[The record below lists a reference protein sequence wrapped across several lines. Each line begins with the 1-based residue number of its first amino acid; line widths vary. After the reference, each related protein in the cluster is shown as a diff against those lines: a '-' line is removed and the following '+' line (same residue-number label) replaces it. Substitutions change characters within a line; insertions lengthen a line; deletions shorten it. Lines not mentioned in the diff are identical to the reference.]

1 MGVLL
6 ADKRS
11 GGGGAPLNGQ
21 STLRKVNG
29 VRSEFLLQIAIGVCR
44 DAQAESRNIQGTPQD
59 GCAIFHLALRQ
70 KRASKPIFPIKEEAS
85 RLITFLYATALF
97 RSVHERSLHCVVSS
111 VSFCASVRN

>member
-44 DAQAESRNIQGTPQD
+44 DAQAESRNI
-59 GCAIFHLALRQ
+59 
-70 KRASKPIFPIKEEAS
+70 
-85 RLITFLYATALF
+85 
-97 RSVHERSLHCVVSS
+97 
-111 VSFCASVRN
+111 